1 MQVKFIGNTKN
12 PSDNR
17 GYVDWAGERFH
28 LNVPRE
34 LPEGPAFAKILKNGH
49 FAVVDEVPAEIKSPE
64 PASADEKAELI
75 AFAEQHGVKIDKR
88 WTAEKIAMA
97 IEAVEVA

>member
-1 MQVKFIGNTKN
+1 MKVKFIGNPAD

-17 GYVDWAGERFH
+17 GFIVWAGERFD

-34 LPEGPAFAKILKNGH
+34 LPEGKIFEKLPSNSH
-49 FAVVDEVPAEIKSPE
+49 FTVVDDDWDFDPNAEKPS
-64 PASADEKAELI
+64 SDEKAELI
-75 AFAEQHGVKIDKR
+75 AFAEEHGVKIDKR